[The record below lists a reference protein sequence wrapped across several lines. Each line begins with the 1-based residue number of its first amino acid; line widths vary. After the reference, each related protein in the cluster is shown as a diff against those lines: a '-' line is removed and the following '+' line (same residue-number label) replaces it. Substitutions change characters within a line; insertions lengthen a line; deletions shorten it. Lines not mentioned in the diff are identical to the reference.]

1 MAVFRRAKP
10 RLPVTHDA
18 FGGDLCQA
26 RIQFNPPNPGIKAT
40 HAVPRL
46 ARCTNLIRWL
56 RCSHC
61 SSSHF
66 AKHGQLSANAI
77 AFFIARK
84 LPRLAINLS
93 CLLPDSPSLERA
105 YIPFRA
111 HSQGDPPI
119 TPYNNSYI
127 TVPVSGCQAPIP
139 SLSHHIPSTLVDP
152 QHNPIAPNPHN
163 RVLGKTRGG
172 CDPISEWTPGKLGSR
187 RRKRGIATVLVEN
200 GKSGAVEPRL
210 RRGSL

>member
-111 HSQGDPPI
+111 HPQGDPPI

-163 RVLGKTRGG
+163 RVRGRQEAG
-172 CDPISEWTPGKLGSR
+172 VTQSR
-187 RRKRGIATVLVEN
+187 SGRRANSVQGGEKGELL
-200 GKSGAVEPRL
+200 PFW
-210 RRGSL
+210 